1 MKKLFI
7 ILAVA
12 MPMLVCAQKVGHINT
27 AELFQQMP
35 EVNQVKQQIDSLS
48 AQYETMLSSMQEE
61 YKKKLEDYQKNQ
73 STMTDAMRQI
83 QEEDLY
89 TMQQRIQTAY
99 QTAEQDIQKKQQEL
113 LAPIHEK
120 LTKAIQTVGEKE
132 GYTYIYDAQA
142 LLYIAKDAHD
152 VMAPVKA
159 ELGLK

>member
-7 ILAVA
+7 ILAMA
-12 MPMLVCAQKVGHINT
+12 MPMLASAQKVGHINT

-35 EVNQVKQQIDSLS
+35 EVNHVKQQIDSLS
-48 AQYETMLSSMQEE
+48 AQYETMLSSMQDE

-132 GYTYIYDAQA
+132 GYTYIYDAQV

>member
-7 ILAVA
+7 ILAMA
-12 MPMLVCAQKVGHINT
+12 MPMLASAQKVGHINT

-35 EVNQVKQQIDSLS
+35 EVNHVKQQIDSLS
-48 AQYETMLSSMQEE
+48 AQYETMLSSMQDE

>member
-7 ILAVA
+7 ILAMA
-12 MPMLVCAQKVGHINT
+12 MPMLASAQKVGHINT

-35 EVNQVKQQIDSLS
+35 EVNHVKQQIDSLS
-48 AQYETMLSSMQEE
+48 AQYETMLSSMQDE

-113 LAPIHEK
+113 LTPIHEK

>member
-7 ILAVA
+7 ILAMA
-12 MPMLVCAQKVGHINT
+12 MPMLASAQKVGHINT

-35 EVNQVKQQIDSLS
+35 EVNHVRQQIDSLS
-48 AQYETMLSSMQEE
+48 AQYETMLSSMQDE